1 MSGSQPDVLTA
12 SPQPPAK
19 NILPKD
25 IPLCKEK
32 KRKMGRFT
40 PHFSIIINNYLAN
53 KNAL

>member
-19 NILPKD
+19 DILPKD

-32 KRKMGRFT
+32 KEKWEDLLPT
-40 PHFSIIINNYLAN
+40 SQL
-53 KNAL
+53 L